1 MAALHVVDLEELLTI
16 QVTAVTY
23 NVTVADM
30 LGAPC
35 LLRPWCFVMICS
47 LFKRGVLNGMSPDVT
62 KAGAP
67 GTEIPF
73 DQLILKIFDDRNQTF
88 L

>member
-1 MAALHVVDLEELLTI
+1 
-16 QVTAVTY
+16 
-23 NVTVADM
+23 
-30 LGAPC
+30 
-35 LLRPWCFVMICS
+35 MICS
-47 LFKRGVLNGMSPDVT
+47 LFKRGVLNGVSPDVT

-73 DQLILKIFDDRNQTF
+73 DPLILKIFDDRNQTF

>member
-1 MAALHVVDLEELLTI
+1 
-16 QVTAVTY
+16 
-23 NVTVADM
+23 
-30 LGAPC
+30 
-35 LLRPWCFVMICS
+35 
-47 LFKRGVLNGMSPDVT
+47 MSPDVT

>member
-1 MAALHVVDLEELLTI
+1 MFFPFIFLIITIHSETLRKLENGGSSLAAALHVVDLEELLTI

-35 LLRPWCFVMICS
+35 LL
-47 LFKRGVLNGMSPDVT
+47 
-62 KAGAP
+62 
-67 GTEIPF
+67 
-73 DQLILKIFDDRNQTF
+73 
-88 L
+88 